1 MPSDLS
7 ATVRRAVEI
16 VAEQLD
22 CDEETALEALRA
34 VAGAAEES
42 LESVAVQVLD
52 GNVRFDP

>member
-22 CDEETALEALRA
+22 CDENTALEALRA

-42 LESVAVQVLD
+42 LEAVALHVLD
-52 GNVRFDP
+52 GTVRFDA